1 MSLFSDETAHV
12 LSEIQ
17 RIKQEFSDV
26 ADQMKLCYVIKKR
39 DRCTAFEL
47 YNSNTNHFVFSC
59 CIDND
64 LSGNFLLIKLKESS
78 SRSIDEL
85 NKMCDKYNST
95 FIGRITRDFF
105 HLNYEIFDH
114 NNISLG
120 IIK

>member
-1 MSLFSDETAHV
+1 MSLFFEETAHI

-17 RIKQEFSDV
+17 LIKQEFSDV
-26 ADQMKLCYVIKKR
+26 DDHMKLCYVIKKVKK
-39 DRCTAFEL
+39 CTAFEL
-47 YNSNTNHFVFSC
+47 YNTNTNHFLFSC

-64 LSGNFLLIKLKESS
+64 LSGNFILVKLKESYL
-78 SRSIDEL
+78 RSINEL
-85 NKMCDKYNST
+85 HKMCDRYNST

-105 HLNYEIFDH
+105 SLNFEIFDH